1 MSDAILIFSFGGPEK
16 PEDVM
21 PFLENVV
28 RGRGVPRERL
38 VEVAEHYY
46 HFGGKSPINDHN
58 KKMIADLQALLAAQG
73 PALPVYWG
81 NRNWHPFLADT
92 LEQMSRDGITRAFT
106 FVTSAFGSYSGC
118 RRYLEDLDQAVAA
131 VKERLGDKLPQI
143 VKLRL
148 YWNHPG
154 FIEPMIDRVRAGFE
168 EIPAERRA
176 GAAMTFTAHSVPMSM
191 AASSPYVPQLK
202 EACQIVCDA
211 LGITKWELV
220 YQSRSGP
227 PTQPWLEP
235 DILDHLKA
243 LKATGVRDVVV
254 APIGFVSDHMEV
266 LYDLDTEAKQFCAE
280 IGLNMVRAGTA
291 GGDPKFVAMIREL
304 ALEQMDPSAPRRWVG
319 PSGPSPDVCPPA
331 CCAVPQ
337 RPASPPSRRPEQ

>member
-28 RGRGVPRERL
+28 SGRGVPRERL
-38 VEVAEHYY
+38 LEVAEHYY

-58 KKMIADLQALLAAQG
+58 RKMISDLEHLLAEQG
-73 PALPVYWG
+73 PALSVYWG

-92 LEQMSRDGITRAFT
+92 LERMANEGVTRALV

-118 RRYLEDLDQAVAA
+118 RRYLEDLDQAAA
-131 VKERLGDKLPQI
+131 KVREKVGAKLPEL

-154 FIEPMIDRVRAGFE
+154 FIEPMIDRVRTALE
-168 EIPAERRA
+168 RIPAERRTQ
-176 GAAMTFTAHSVPMSM
+176 AAMTFTAHSVPMSM
-191 AASSPYVPQLK
+191 AASSPYVSQLN
-202 EACQIVCDA
+202 EACGIVCKA
-211 LGITKWELV
+211 LGIREWKLV

-227 PTQPWLEP
+227 PTQPWLVP
-235 DILDHLKA
+235 DILDHLRL
-243 LKATGVRDVVV
+243 LKDAGVSDVVV
-254 APIGFVSDHMEV
+254 VPIGFVSDHMEV

-304 ALEQMDPSAPRRWVG
+304 VLEQLGAVSSRRAVG
-319 PSGPSPDVCPPA
+319 ESGPSPDSCPPG

-337 RPASPPSRRPEQ
+337 RPPGR